1 MLMKKPSY
9 TNFPI
14 YEILEDLSSKAGI
27 KIEYGKLPKNVFG
40 KCFNDERKIIMSD
53 TNVYCSNKDEDGKNN
68 ASFILAHEIA
78 HAIIN
83 NLYFFNEYDYDHDIV
98 TYKFIDAD
106 ADKIGGALYN
116 FALMIHERN
125 EMAKFENNKNNED
138 PK

>member
-1 MLMKKPSY
+1 M
-9 TNFPI
+9 
-14 YEILEDLSSKAGI
+14 
-27 KIEYGKLPKNVFG
+27 
-40 KCFNDERKIIMSD
+40 
-53 TNVYCSNKDEDGKNN
+53 
-68 ASFILAHEIA
+68 AHEIA

-116 FALMIHERN
+116 LALMIHERN
-125 EMAKFENNKNNED
+125 EMAKFENHKNNED

>member
-27 KIEYGKLPKNVFG
+27 KIEYEKLPKNVFG
-40 KCFNDERKIIMSD
+40 KCFNDVRKIIMSD
-53 TNVYCSNKDEDGKNN
+53 TNVYCSDKDEDGKNN

-78 HAIIN
+78 HVLVDE
-83 NLYFFNEYDYDHDIV
+83 LYHYNEFDYDNDIV

-116 FALMIHERN
+116 LALMIHERN

>member
-1 MLMKKPSY
+1 MKKPSY

-83 NLYFFNEYDYDHDIV
+83 NLYFFNEYDYDGILILSFLSAICKRSLSPE
-98 TYKFIDAD
+98 TTTG
-106 ADKIGGALYN
+106 KISISRAFL
-116 FALMIHERN
+116 ESV
-125 EMAKFENNKNNED
+125 
-138 PK
+138 PKISSASKPSFS

>member
-53 TNVYCSNKDEDGKNN
+53 TNV
-68 ASFILAHEIA
+68 
-78 HAIIN
+78 
-83 NLYFFNEYDYDHDIV
+83 
-98 TYKFIDAD
+98 
-106 ADKIGGALYN
+106 
-116 FALMIHERN
+116 
-125 EMAKFENNKNNED
+125 
-138 PK
+138 